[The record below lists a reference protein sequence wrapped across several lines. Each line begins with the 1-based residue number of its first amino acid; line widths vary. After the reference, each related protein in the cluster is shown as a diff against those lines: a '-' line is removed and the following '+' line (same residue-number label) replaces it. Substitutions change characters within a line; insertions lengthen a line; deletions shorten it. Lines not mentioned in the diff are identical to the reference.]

1 MRLTENRTAS
11 YIILTII
18 YIAAGIVGYLAY
30 HFLSFSLWL
39 NLLLADV
46 AATIFVFFF
55 SCIFHNASV
64 YDPYWS
70 VQPPVILTLFAIGQR
85 MTPAK
90 MLLLIAI
97 WCWAIRLT
105 GNWAYTFHSLKEQ
118 DWRYTRYKNAYG
130 HLYPFLNLTG
140 IHLVPTLIV
149 YGCVL
154 PAVYVMISDVT
165 GNLGSILFFLCSL
178 GAVLLELVSDSQMHH
193 YRKEKTGTFLRT
205 GLWKYSRHPN
215 YLGEICM
222 WWSVGLA
229 CFCVLPSHWYLLA
242 GALANTILFLT
253 VSIPLADGKQ
263 SSKEGFEDYKKETN
277 MLVPVP
283 RIVGNQKSDQE

>member
-1 MRLTENRTAS
+1 MKITESRSAS
-11 YIILTII
+11 YVILALI
-18 YIAAGIVGYLAY
+18 YIAAGVIGYLIY
-30 HFLSFSLWL
+30 HFLPFSLWL

-46 AATIFVFFF
+46 AATVFVFLF

-70 VQPPVILTLFAIGQR
+70 VQPPVILTLFAIGQNI
-85 MTPAK
+85 TFAK
-90 MLLLIAI
+90 MLLLVAV

-105 GNWAYTFHSLKEQ
+105 GNWAYTFHGLKEQ
-118 DWRYTRYKNAYG
+118 DWRYTRYQNSMRR
-130 HLYPFLNLTG
+130 LYPLINFTG

-149 YGCVL
+149 YGCIL
-154 PAVYVMISDVT
+154 PAVYAMISDVT
-165 GNLGSILFFLCSL
+165 GNIGSVLFFLCSL
-178 GAVLLELVSDSQMHH
+178 GAVLLELISDSQMHNF
-193 YRKEKTGTFLRT
+193 RKEQTGTFNRT

-222 WWSVGLA
+222 WWSIGLA
-229 CFCVLPSHWYLLA
+229 VFCVLPSYWYLLA
-242 GALANTILFLT
+242 GALANTILFLL

-263 SSKEGFEDYKKETN
+263 SAKEGFEDYKKETN

-283 RIVGNQKSDQE
+283 RIVGNRSNRE